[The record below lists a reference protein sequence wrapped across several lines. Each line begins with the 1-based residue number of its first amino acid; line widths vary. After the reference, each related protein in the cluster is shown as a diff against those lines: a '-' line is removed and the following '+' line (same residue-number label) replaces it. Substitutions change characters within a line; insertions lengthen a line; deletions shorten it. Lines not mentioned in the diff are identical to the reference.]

1 MPYDA
6 LLARAQEHARRFLA
20 ALPARPVHAR
30 APDPATPDAAVLS
43 RDPVPPLTVL
53 DSLAQLIEEG
63 SVATPGPRYFG
74 FVTGGSYPV
83 ALAADWLVSVWDQ
96 NAGLHALSPAMARL
110 EDVTADWLLELLGL
124 PRQASVGFV
133 TGTAMANAPALAA
146 APHHLL
152 RRPRMHLH
160 PPRPPGA

>member
-53 DSLAQLIEEG
+53 DSLAQLIEQG

-74 FVTGGSYPV
+74 FVTGGSYP
-83 ALAADWLVSVWDQ
+83 APGCARRPGFRLGQ
-96 NAGLHALSPAMARL
+96 KPGGRALSP
-110 EDVTADWLLELLGL
+110 
-124 PRQASVGFV
+124 
-133 TGTAMANAPALAA
+133 GTAGVVG
-146 APHHLL
+146 
-152 RRPRMHLH
+152 RT
-160 PPRPPGA
+160 GA

>member
-63 SVATPGPRYFG
+63 SVATPAPRYFG
-74 FVTGGSYPV
+74 FVTGGSFPV
-83 ALAADWLVSVWDQ
+83 PAAAALPASVLGH
-96 NAGLHALSPAMARL
+96 NPRLH
-110 EDVTADWLLELLGL
+110 GL
-124 PRQASVGFV
+124 P
-133 TGTAMANAPALAA
+133 
-146 APHHLL
+146 
-152 RRPRMHLH
+152 PR
-160 PPRPPGA
+160 

>member
-83 ALAADWLVSVWDQ
+83 PGAADRLGS
-96 NAGLHALSPAMARL
+96 LSG
-110 EDVTADWLLELLGL
+110 DK
-124 PRQASVGFV
+124 
-133 TGTAMANAPALAA
+133 
-146 APHHLL
+146 
-152 RRPRMHLH
+152 RRV
-160 PPRPPGA
+160 

>member
-74 FVTGGSYPV
+74 FVTGGSLPPPG
-83 ALAADWLVSVWDQ
+83 APRRLAARRGHTPAVH
-96 NAGLHALSPAMARL
+96 GRSPAMQRL
-110 EDVTADWLLELLGL
+110 
-124 PRQASVGFV
+124 
-133 TGTAMANAPALAA
+133 
-146 APHHLL
+146 
-152 RRPRMHLH
+152 
-160 PPRPPGA
+160 